1 MSMATSPEEVGQ
13 TYYRAFNAGDIET
26 IVALY
31 EPHARLVVQPGQV
44 IEGHAA
50 IREALR
56 ACFALKPTMT
66 LLKRQVVTSG
76 DIALSVDQWALT
88 GTEPDEQPIALE
100 GTAVEV
106 LRKQADG
113 RWLYVVD
120 NPWGTGLLG

>member
-1 MSMATSPEEVGQ
+1 MATSPEEVGQ
-13 TYYRAFNAGDIET
+13 TYYRALSNGDLET

-31 EPHARLVVQPGQV
+31 ELQARLVVQPGQV
-44 IEGHAA
+44 VEGHAA

-56 ACFALKPTMT
+56 ACFALKPTLT
-66 LLKRQVVTSG
+66 LQKQQVVTSG
-76 DIALSVDQWALT
+76 NIALSMDQWALT
-88 GTEPDEQPIALE
+88 GTGPDGQPVYLE

-106 LRKQADG
+106 LRQQADG

>member
-1 MSMATSPEEVGQ
+1 VGQ
-13 TYYRAFNAGDIET
+13 LYYRAFTTGDIEA

-31 EPHARLVVQPGQV
+31 EPQARLVVQPGQV
-44 IEGHAA
+44 AEGHAA

-56 ACFALKPTMT
+56 ACFALQPTLT
-66 LLKRQVVTSG
+66 RQPPQVVTSG
-76 DIALSVDQWALT
+76 DIALSMDQWAIT
-88 GTEPDEQPIALE
+88 GTGPDGQPVALG

-106 LRKQADG
+106 LRRQADG

>member
-1 MSMATSPEEVGQ
+1 MGQ

-88 GTEPDEQPIALE
+88 GTGPDEQPIALE

-120 NPWGTGLLG
+120 NPWGTGILG